1 MKTVFTLVTA
11 VFFSFTTMLYAVE
24 VPFDHFLRA
33 FDHEQRKDMK
43 VSSRELLTLLKEGKA
58 QLVDTRFRDEYV
70 AWHMG
75 FGSSIPLNDLP
86 DRLIEL
92 SPDRIIVT
100 ACSHKDRAAL
110 GHAVPLYERVPIQV
124 SRGWV
129 CGSCGTVAG

>member
-1 MKTVFTLVTA
+1 
-11 VFFSFTTMLYAVE
+11 MLYAVE

-110 GHAVPLYERVPIQV
+110 AMLYLCTKGYR
-124 SRGWV
+124 SRYLEDGF
-129 CGSCGTVAG
+129 AGLAELLRGDEARALMEHMRQGAK